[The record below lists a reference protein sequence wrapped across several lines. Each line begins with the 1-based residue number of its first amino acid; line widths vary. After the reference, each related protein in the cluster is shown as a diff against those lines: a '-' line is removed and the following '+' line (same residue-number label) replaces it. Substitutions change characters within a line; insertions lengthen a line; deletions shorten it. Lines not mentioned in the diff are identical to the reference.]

1 METRNAALWAL
12 RSRSAQHD
20 AKGLRFS
27 ACERGLKKDRAH
39 LRAKV
44 LASHFCHAYS
54 AAERRSEIY
63 SPACSSN
70 KSFGFCCAKI
80 ADATTPFGNHQKTA
94 QQTNFAGSQRVLNPL
109 VSFLRH
115 SLRQGKEWHL
125 LSPSARQQGEAVG
138 VVVKTIAFPLL
149 PVKTPRGP
157 LNRTVPAKSL
167 YYAIKIKFLYPR
179 S

>member
-1 METRNAALWAL
+1 MTRVLLRAALCYMDAILCLVAKNGEEKTL
-12 RSRSAQHD
+12 RGLIPLRTPQCATKSESFSD
-20 AKGLRFS
+20 CGAKENSFS

-80 ADATTPFGNHQKTA
+80 ADATTPFGNHQKKAKETHL
-94 QQTNFAGSQRVLNPL
+94 AG
-109 VSFLRH
+109 FLRAPG
-115 SLRQGKEWHL
+115 S
-125 LSPSARQQGEAVG
+125 
-138 VVVKTIAFPLL
+138 
-149 PVKTPRGP
+149 
-157 LNRTVPAKSL
+157 
-167 YYAIKIKFLYPR
+167 
-179 S
+179 